1 MKKLFY
7 LAIVLC
13 AIACTNKKS
22 SVNYAKFEPEDG
34 KCLVFIGQD
43 MEAIGG
49 IEGKEGYVNFFGT
62 PAGITIYTNIRP
74 GDVSYGY
81 TYQGLDGLTSNANW
95 GAGNCFADA
104 QLASP
109 LLKGCDVAI
118 GLELVNHEEKVAS
131 GEHDS
136 YIIRLGEWI
145 QNIAPPE
152 EYFCASAMNS
162 TGMPGITINRKL
174 TLQLSAVS
182 IPYSIH

>member
-95 GAGNCFADA
+95 GQAIALRTHNLHLPC
-104 QLASP
+104 
-109 LLKGCDVAI
+109 LKTV
-118 GLELVNHEEKVAS
+118 
-131 GEHDS
+131 
-136 YIIRLGEWI
+136 
-145 QNIAPPE
+145 
-152 EYFCASAMNS
+152 
-162 TGMPGITINRKL
+162 T
-174 TLQLSAVS
+174 
-182 IPYSIH
+182 

>member
-62 PAGITIYTNIRP
+62 PAGITTIPTSVREMYLTDILTR
-74 GDVSYGY
+74 DL
-81 TYQGLDGLTSNANW
+81 TGLHRMPIGGQAIALRTHNLHLP
-95 GAGNCFADA
+95 C
-104 QLASP
+104 
-109 LLKGCDVAI
+109 LK
-118 GLELVNHEEKVAS
+118 
-131 GEHDS
+131 
-136 YIIRLGEWI
+136 
-145 QNIAPPE
+145 
-152 EYFCASAMNS
+152 
-162 TGMPGITINRKL
+162 
-174 TLQLSAVS
+174 AVT
-182 IPYSIH
+182 

>member
-49 IEGKEGYVNFFGT
+49 IEGKEGYINFFGT

-145 QNIAPPE
+145 QNIAPRRVFLRIGYE
-152 EYFCASAMNS
+152 FDGHA
-162 TGMPGITINRKL
+162 RKL
-174 TLQLSAVS
+174 TLQLFAVS

>member
-74 GDVSYGY
+74 GDVSYGIL
-81 TYQGLDGLTSNANW
+81 TRDLTGLHRMPIGGQAIALRTHNLHLP
-95 GAGNCFADA
+95 C
-104 QLASP
+104 
-109 LLKGCDVAI
+109 LK
-118 GLELVNHEEKVAS
+118 
-131 GEHDS
+131 
-136 YIIRLGEWI
+136 
-145 QNIAPPE
+145 
-152 EYFCASAMNS
+152 
-162 TGMPGITINRKL
+162 
-174 TLQLSAVS
+174 AVT
-182 IPYSIH
+182 

>member
-74 GDVSYGY
+74 GDDL
-81 TYQGLDGLTSNANW
+81 TDILTRDLTGLHRMPIGGQVIALRTHNLHLP
-95 GAGNCFADA
+95 C
-104 QLASP
+104 
-109 LLKGCDVAI
+109 LKA
-118 GLELVNHEEKVAS
+118 A
-131 GEHDS
+131 
-136 YIIRLGEWI
+136 
-145 QNIAPPE
+145 
-152 EYFCASAMNS
+152 
-162 TGMPGITINRKL
+162 T
-174 TLQLSAVS
+174 
-182 IPYSIH
+182 

>member
-62 PAGITIYTNIRP
+62 GTSQKP
-74 GDVSYGY
+74 G
-81 TYQGLDGLTSNANW
+81 
-95 GAGNCFADA
+95 FAERLPMRDA
-104 QLASP
+104 PDSTAL
-109 LLKGCDVAI
+109 
-118 GLELVNHEEKVAS
+118 S
-131 GEHDS
+131 G
-136 YIIRLGEWI
+136 
-145 QNIAPPE
+145 
-152 EYFCASAMNS
+152 
-162 TGMPGITINRKL
+162 
-174 TLQLSAVS
+174 
-182 IPYSIH
+182 

>member
-109 LLKGCDVAI
+109 LLK
-118 GLELVNHEEKVAS
+118 
-131 GEHDS
+131 
-136 YIIRLGEWI
+136 
-145 QNIAPPE
+145 
-152 EYFCASAMNS
+152 
-162 TGMPGITINRKL
+162 
-174 TLQLSAVS
+174 AVT
-182 IPYSIH
+182 

>member
-81 TYQGLDGLTSNANW
+81 TYQGLAV
-95 GAGNCFADA
+95 FR
-104 QLASP
+104 
-109 LLKGCDVAI
+109 
-118 GLELVNHEEKVAS
+118 LELGVVY
-131 GEHDS
+131 GRLLVCTS
-136 YIIRLGEWI
+136 Y
-145 QNIAPPE
+145 
-152 EYFCASAMNS
+152 S
-162 TGMPGITINRKL
+162 TKN
-174 TLQLSAVS
+174 
-182 IPYSIH
+182 YSEIK

>member
-118 GLELVNHEEKVAS
+118 GLELVNHEEKSSQRGNMTVISFAWEN
-131 GEHDS
+131 G
-136 YIIRLGEWI
+136 YKTL
-145 QNIAPPE
+145 PPE

>member
-81 TYQGLDGLTSNANW
+81 TYLTGLHRMPIGGQAIALRTHNLHLP
-95 GAGNCFADA
+95 C
-104 QLASP
+104 
-109 LLKGCDVAI
+109 LKTV
-118 GLELVNHEEKVAS
+118 
-131 GEHDS
+131 
-136 YIIRLGEWI
+136 
-145 QNIAPPE
+145 
-152 EYFCASAMNS
+152 
-162 TGMPGITINRKL
+162 T
-174 TLQLSAVS
+174 
-182 IPYSIH
+182 

>member
-74 GDVSYGY
+74 GDVS
-81 TYQGLDGLTSNANW
+81 TDILTRDLTGLHRMPIGGQAIALRTHNLHLP
-95 GAGNCFADA
+95 C
-104 QLASP
+104 
-109 LLKGCDVAI
+109 LK
-118 GLELVNHEEKVAS
+118 
-131 GEHDS
+131 
-136 YIIRLGEWI
+136 
-145 QNIAPPE
+145 
-152 EYFCASAMNS
+152 
-162 TGMPGITINRKL
+162 
-174 TLQLSAVS
+174 AVT
-182 IPYSIH
+182 